1 MQNINLF
8 FIFGMKIM
16 YSRILLPTDG
26 SEGAEKSARHAL
38 WIASKSGAD
47 ILVMNVFEIFTPT
60 IAFPIS
66 TIAGSNEELY
76 EPLKEEAEKIAEDLI
91 DKIRASEEFKSADI
105 NIEMVVR
112 EGNPYNEI
120 LKIIEKKNIDLVVM
134 GASGRHGFDRI
145 ALGSETE
152 RVVRASK
159 VPVLV
164 VP

>member
-1 MQNINLF
+1 
-8 FIFGMKIM
+8 MKIIM
-16 YSRILLPTDG
+16 YNKILLPSDG
-26 SEGAEKSARHAL
+26 SDSSEKAAKHAL
-38 WIASKSGAD
+38 WIAGKSGAD
-47 ILVMNVFEIFTPT
+47 ILVLNVFELFTPT

-66 TIAGSNEELY
+66 TLGGSNEDLY
-76 EPLKEEAEKIAEDLI
+76 KPLKKEAEKIADDLI
-91 DKIRASEEFKSADI
+91 DKIKASDEFKSKNI
-105 NIEMVVR
+105 NINRMVR

-120 LKIIEKKNIDLVVM
+120 LKVVEEKDIDLIVM

-152 RVVRASK
+152 RVVRASH

>member
-1 MQNINLF
+1 
-8 FIFGMKIM
+8 M
-16 YSRILLPTDG
+16 YNKILLPSDG
-26 SEGAEKSARHAL
+26 SDSAEKATKHAL
-38 WIASKSGAD
+38 WIAVKSGAD
-47 ILVMNVFEIFTPT
+47 ILVLNVFELYTPT

-66 TIAGSNEELY
+66 TLAGSNEDLY
-76 EPLKEEAEKIAEDLI
+76 EPLKKEAEKIADDLI
-91 DKIRASEEFKSADI
+91 DRIKASDEFKSGNI
-105 NIEMVVR
+105 NINRIVR

-120 LKIIEKKNIDLVVM
+120 LKTVEENEIDLIVM

-152 RVVRASK
+152 RVVRASH

>member
-1 MQNINLF
+1 
-8 FIFGMKIM
+8 M
-16 YSRILLPTDG
+16 YNKILLPSDG
-26 SEGAEKSARHAL
+26 SDSSEKAAKHAL
-38 WIASKSGAD
+38 WIAGKSGAD
-47 ILVMNVFEIFTPT
+47 ILVLNVFELFTPT

-66 TIAGSNEELY
+66 TLAGSNEDLY
-76 EPLKEEAEKIAEDLI
+76 KPLKKEAEKIADDLI
-91 DKIRASEEFKSADI
+91 DKIKASDEFKSKNI
-105 NIEMVVR
+105 NINRMVR

-120 LKIIEKKNIDLVVM
+120 LKVVEEKDIDLIVM

-152 RVVRASK
+152 RVVRASH